1 MRAIVASLI
10 VACVSAL
17 SAQLQPPTFRAG
29 TDLVEVDVIVRD
41 KSGAFVRDLSPDD
54 FTIEE
59 SGARQEIQQF
69 YLRLTDATGL
79 PAAAGT
85 APPAL
90 GAAPDAGA
98 ARVFLVIFDDQ
109 HLSPGGFKRT
119 QVAAETLFSKHFHS
133 GDIGGVLVRGRIA
146 NDRLTT
152 DREELIASV
161 RKAKPNLASNS
172 RLFDARMWPR
182 LTEIEAVRIVV
193 NADRS
198 VIGMAVQ
205 RACADDPGQCRF
217 AEEAVRGKAQRMAGD
232 SRAESA
238 RTLQTIGA
246 ALNGLARFNG
256 RKTILL
262 MSEGF
267 IAEESW
273 PLVQEAVG
281 RAARA
286 NARIYTL
293 DARGLDRPMRTVDDV
308 DPGGADSVQ
317 RMLEQMDF
325 GADAINSLAVD
336 TGGFVA
342 KNLNIFDKAI
352 DRIGDDAGSYYVLGY
367 RPTTA
372 QDGTFHSINVI
383 VKRPGVSVRARRGYV
398 ANVREAATP
407 STPGGA
413 AAPAAPAIAPAP
425 EPVPEP
431 VPAEPSAPVASV
443 AVPRDEGTVVAHLRP
458 KGAENANRLTPSG
471 GADPDAANGWSAYQ
485 RGDVVAAR
493 ESLAVAAGRPDVH
506 AWVHYTLG
514 LSSYAL
520 GRYQESVDAWERV
533 RSTAADFEPVYFDLI
548 DAYLQLKDHDRAIRT
563 ARAAIERWPKD
574 AEIFQALG
582 VVQTVRGSLDDAIR
596 SFETAISL
604 APNEP
609 NVYFNLAK
617 AMELRYVRSRHYVQQ
632 LRSWVSNDR
641 DRQAAI
647 ENYRRHVE
655 MNGPFTESARAGLQ
669 RLQFVPTPK

>member
-10 VACVSAL
+10 VAYASAL
-17 SAQLQPPTFRAG
+17 SAQQQPPTFRAG

-41 KSGAFVRDLSPDD
+41 KSGTFVRDLSPDD

-69 YLRLTDATGL
+69 YLRLTDASSL
-79 PAAAGT
+79 PPGPAPRVLGPRPADT
-85 APPAL
+85 ASS
-90 GAAPDAGA
+90 
-98 ARVFLVIFDDQ
+98 RVFVVIFDDQ
-109 HLSPGGFKRT
+109 HLSPAGFKRT
-119 QVAAETLFSKHFHS
+119 QAAAEILFSKYFRS
-133 GDIGGVLVRGRIA
+133 GDIGGVLVHGRIVH
-146 NDRLTT
+146 DRLTT
-152 DREELIASV
+152 DREELITAV

-172 RLFDARMWPR
+172 RMFDAQSWPR
-182 LTEIEAVRIVV
+182 LSEIEAVRIIV
-193 NADRS
+193 NADGG
-198 VIGMAVQ
+198 VLNQVLT
-205 RACADDPGQCRF
+205 RACTEDVSACRF
-217 AEEAVRGKAQRMAGD
+217 ADIAVQGKAQKMAAE
-232 SRAESA
+232 SRAESS
-238 RTLQTIGA
+238 RTLQTIAA
-246 ALNGLARFNG
+246 ALNGLARFDG

-273 PLVQEAVG
+273 PIVHDAVG
-281 RAARA
+281 LAARA

-293 DARGLDRPMRTVDDV
+293 DARGLDRPLRTVRDV
-308 DPGGADSVQ
+308 EPLGTDTMGSL
-317 RMLEQMDF
+317 LEKMEF

-342 KNLNIFDKAI
+342 KNVNIFDKAI

-372 QDGTFHSINVI
+372 QDGKFHSINVI

-413 AAPAAPAIAPAP
+413 APPAAPASAPAP
-425 EPVPEP
+425 EPIPEP
-431 VPAEPSAPVASV
+431 VAAEPSAPVASV
-443 AVPRDEGTVVAHLRP
+443 AVPRDEGTVVSHLRP
-458 KGAENANRLTPSG
+458 KGAENANRLTPSD
-471 GADPDAANGWSAYQ
+471 GADPDAAKGWSAYQ

-574 AEIFQALG
+574 AEILQALG

-655 MNGPFTESARAGLQ
+655 MDGPFTESARAGLQ